1 LVFFDEKN
9 FGSYGEDYDLVLKTS
24 ELYNVG
30 RIHSV
35 LYHYRRHQEVTDVLR
50 DPKTKVWNKTYAR
63 LLAFDRRKKIN
74 MLLEKYKTKDLNKI
88 PKNKIL
94 KFYKN
99 GG

>member
-1 LVFFDEKN
+1 
-9 FGSYGEDYDLVLKTS
+9 
-24 ELYNVG
+24 
-30 RIHSV
+30 
-35 LYHYRRHQEVTDVLR
+35 VLR